1 MIVVM
6 KLKAIKDKNN
16 LILEG
21 AECFDVALCLD
32 CGQAFRWERAE
43 DGTWQGIAMGK
54 FLRLSQNGDKITLF
68 DTTEEDFNNIW
79 HSYFDLD
86 RDYNAIISTYDDKS
100 LLVACNA
107 YPGIRILKQDEWEAL
122 CSFIISANNNI
133 PRIKGIIGRLCEQFG
148 NKIEGGYTFP
158 TAQAL
163 AGLTVEDLAPI
174 RSGFRAKYIID
185 AAQKISSGEVDIE
198 QVKALPFDEAKA
210 QLLKIKGVGEK
221 VAQCTLLYG
230 FGRVEAF
237 PRDVWVNRIVAE
249 LYPDG
254 LPECIKNTEGIAQ
267 QYLFHWRRFLTL
279 D

>member
-185 AAQKISSGEVDIE
+185 AAQKVASGEVDIE

-254 LPECIKNTEGIAQ
+254 LPECIRDTEGIAQ
-267 QYLFHWRRFLTL
+267 QYLFHWRRNA
-279 D
+279 